1 MHQQEP
7 SGRTITIGK
16 TVSALCR
23 LSGEIVSRGQTFC
36 REVAEDLA
44 KARRD
49 ERKQRVLLAAI
60 PLSLPEKYFVLWA
73 ITDGVA
79 KAKGWERYGPPEY
92 RGADTDEGDI
102 PDLDYSLEETIK
114 SIRAYA
120 NSPRAVYDGFMEA
133 AATLSYDYLETA
145 EEWVREHALDPVET
159 VPLELRR
166 AIEGLPYL
174 EKIKRVEEIL
184 KDVIAD
190 LAQALPAL
198 GPQIQEIGRPVGAV
212 VAAPAVRRD
221 AGAEQGGKGT
231 NRPPATPE
239 AIAQSVKHFY
249 GLLADHVAAVGDQ
262 LELAAN
268 PLLKPHLPTARIRAF
283 AVRCALQSVP
293 CDGLAGPHNPLAG
306 ILPGPV
312 KPEVVLSWVHSL
324 AGGMTSNIRAAC
336 TRLAQLMP
344 AVEAW
349 VNGESPASAE
359 LIAGWGGARERLFKG
374 VKEAF
379 EMLPSLVAQAGGLPC
394 PKDVT
399 QTPAPAEPTDLD
411 DLIDILN
418 APRDWPPP
426 TVAAELTAAGEKQQ
440 PGLTESVEEE
450 LCRRRMV
457 PLTTLIRQNNENSYT
472 PGDPEELEIAM
483 EKLGYYMPKYLSM
496 EMEYERSHSE
506 GFSEAHRREES
517 LKQHGRALRMHELDP
532 SLPPVPTF
540 TDNPVVD
547 EKNLWK
553 WCTDAEA
560 PAKPQAGTPG
570 ADKVAGPGQGA
581 GHTSQE
587 AKAGTDNGGDST
599 KRRGKRREPLIPTA
613 DERKIA
619 EYYEQSGKAQEAVA
633 DELNANWKKLGL
645 KGERFPLSQK
655 KMSEIVKKVNARRMF
670 DKQPQIPTV
679 RKGAPKRMEAS
690 KLDLGPRKHKGR
702 GLQQR
707 GNMQW
712 DEKGED

>member
-1 MHQQEP
+1 LEYQENQETNGLDCLRQLLQQAREALAKHDKATACITEVEP
-7 SGRTITIGK
+7 NADGAVTIPGDVFHALGGCIGAGCGSAFVRQPDGK
-16 TVSALCR
+16 CASRRYRVFVSDHA
-23 LSGEIVSRGQTFC
+23 I
-36 REVAEDLA
+36 AEDLSQLITVCGA
-44 KARRD
+44 
-49 ERKQRVLLAAI
+49 
-60 PLSLPEKYFVLWA
+60 SLPSGMYDRFSIKPHRDAEGMFYAVLFA
-73 ITDGVA
+73 AAEPHLIETLTG
-79 KAKGWERYGPPEY
+79 
-92 RGADTDEGDI
+92 
-102 PDLDYSLEETIK
+102 PDLAKPWRL
-114 SIRAYA
+114 IR
-120 NSPRAVYDGFMEA
+120 SPF
-133 AATLSYDYLETA
+133 L
-145 EEWVREHALDPVET
+145 
-159 VPLELRR
+159 
-166 AIEGLPYL
+166 
-174 EKIKRVEEIL
+174 
-184 KDVIAD
+184 
-190 LAQALPAL
+190 
-198 GPQIQEIGRPVGAV
+198 AV
-212 VAAPAVRRD
+212 VRCLERIIESEADGKHAVRRD

-312 KPEVVLSWVHSL
+312 EPEIVLSWVHSL

-349 VNGESPASAE
+349 VTGESPASAE

-374 VKEAF
+374 VEEAF
-379 EMLPSLVAQAGGLPC
+379 EMLHALVAQAGGLPR
-394 PKDVT
+394 PKDVKR
-399 QTPAPAEPTDLD
+399 TPAPAEPTDLD

-483 EKLGYYMPKYLSM
+483 EKLGYYTPKYLSM

-587 AKAGTDNGGDST
+587 AKPGTDNGGDST
-599 KRRGKRREPLIPTA
+599 KRQGKRREPLIPTA